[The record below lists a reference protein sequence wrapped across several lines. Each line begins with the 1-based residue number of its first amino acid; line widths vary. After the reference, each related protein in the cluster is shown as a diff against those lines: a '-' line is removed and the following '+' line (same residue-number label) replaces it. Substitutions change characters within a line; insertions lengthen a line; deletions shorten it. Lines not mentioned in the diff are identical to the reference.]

1 MEYILKGFAIG
12 FAVAAPVGPVGLLC
26 IRRSILDG
34 RLAGFITGLGAATG
48 DMVFGLIA
56 ALGLTSVTVF
66 LAGYAKGFQFIG
78 GLCLLA
84 IGTATIRSRP
94 PTRTRQPVH
103 APNLTAAYVSTIAI
117 TLANPMTIAGFIGIF
132 AGFGVVL
139 ATTGLTQIA
148 WLVAGIFLGSA
159 AWWLLLSGFAAWL
172 GKKIP
177 DGGLHA
183 INLGAGLAI
192 ALIGLWELTL
202 FALKIT

>member
-1 MEYILKGFAIG
+1 MEHILKGFAIG

-26 IRRSILDG
+26 IRRTILDG

-56 ALGLTSVTVF
+56 ALSLTSATVF
-66 LAGYAKGFQFIG
+66 LARHASGFQFAG

-84 IGTATIRSRP
+84 IGVATLRSRP

-103 APNLTAAYVSTIAI
+103 APNFTAAYVSTIAI
-117 TLANPMTIAGFIGIF
+117 TLANPITMAAFIGIF
-132 AGFGVVL
+132 TGFGVGL
-139 ATTGLTQIA
+139 ATTGIAQIA
-148 WLVAGIFLGSA
+148 WLLAGIFVGSA

-172 GKKIP
+172 GKKVP

-183 INLGAGLAI
+183 INIGVGLAI
-192 ALIGLWELTL
+192 VLIGLWQLTL
-202 FALKIT
+202 FTCKMA

>member
-1 MEYILKGFAIG
+1 MEHIVKGFAIG

-34 RLAGFITGLGAATG
+34 RLAGFVTGLGAATG
-48 DMVFGLIA
+48 DSVLGLIA

-66 LAGYAKGFQFIG
+66 LTGHARGFQLIG

-84 IGTATIRSRP
+84 IGLATIRSRP
-94 PTRTRQPVH
+94 PERTRQPVH
-103 APNLTAAYVSTIAI
+103 APNLTAAYVSTVFI
-117 TLANPMTIAGFIGIF
+117 TIANPITIAGFIAIF
-132 AGFGVVL
+132 TGFGVGL
-139 ATTGLTQIA
+139 TTTGITQIS
-148 WLVAGIFLGSA
+148 WLVAGVFLGSA

-183 INLGAGLAI
+183 INIGTGLAI
-192 ALIGLWELTL
+192 LLIGVWELGL
-202 FALKIT
+202 FVFRVA

>member
-1 MEYILKGFAIG
+1 MEHILKGFVIG

-48 DMVFGLIA
+48 DTVLGLIA
-56 ALGLTSVTVF
+56 AIGLTSVTVF
-66 LAGYAKGFQFIG
+66 LTSHALGFQFVG
-78 GLCLLA
+78 GFCLLA
-84 IGTATIRSRP
+84 IGTATILSRP
-94 PTRTRQPVH
+94 PERTRQPVH
-103 APNLTAAYVSTIAI
+103 APNFTSAYISTIAI

-132 AGFGVVL
+132 TGFGVGL
-139 ATTGLTQIA
+139 ATTGLAQIT
-148 WLVAGIFLGSA
+148 WLVTGIFLGSA

-183 INLGAGLAI
+183 INIGTGLSI
-192 ALIGLWELTL
+192 ALIGLWQLVL
-202 FALKIT
+202 FAFKFA